1 MAYSEAKVIA
11 GGLAHIPIIIGLF
24 WFIRSYF
31 NKRSLNF
38 EKKNTP
44 VKTKPIPKKVE
55 KKAATPKRVE
65 DKVVLPKKS
74 ENKVITPK
82 KVDKKTNSSSETEKE
97 VVSSKKVEESISEP
111 KKVEITIDKSKS
123 QSKSEEPLSS
133 DIKTVPPKAIENTK
147 IEQKTLKQMKHAD
160 VPVNTYR
167 PKTPFIGTVKENYSL
182 LKDGAIGRVNHI
194 TFDLS
199 GGDPALN
206 YVEGQSV
213 GIMAAGEDSNGKP
226 HKLRLYSIASTRHG
240 DNFEGNTVSLCVR
253 QLQYEKD
260 GQTINGI
267 CSTYLCDIKPGDK
280 VKITGPVGKEM
291 LLPEEED
298 ANIVML
304 ATGTGIAPMR
314 AYLRRMFEP
323 SEREKNN
330 WNFKGKAWLFMG
342 APKSANLLYEEDL
355 QRYLQNFPDNFKY
368 TKAISR
374 EQQNIKGGRMY
385 IQDRVLESANE
396 LFNMIED
403 EKTHI
408 YLCGLKGMEPGIDEA
423 MTKAAEEKGLNWSE
437 LRPQLRKAG
446 RWHVETY

>member
-1 MAYSEAKVIA
+1 MYSQAKVIA
-11 GGLAHIPIIIGLF
+11 GGLAHIPEVIAVF
-24 WFIRSYF
+24 YFILTTF
-31 NKRSLNF
+31 NKRALKF
-38 EKKNTP
+38 VEE
-44 VKTKPIPKKVE
+44 VKTKKPE
-55 KKAATPKRVE
+55 TKAV
-65 DKVVLPKKS
+65 
-74 ENKVITPK
+74 
-82 KVDKKTNSSSETEKE
+82 
-97 VVSSKKVEESISEP
+97 EP
-111 KKVEITIDKSKS
+111 KNVAVS
-123 QSKSEEPLSS
+123 
-133 DIKTVPPKAIENTK
+133 K
-147 IEQKTLKQMKHAD
+147 IEAPKTEAPKTEAPKIVKKKHAD
-160 VPVNTYR
+160 VPVNIYR
-167 PKTPFIGTVKENYSL
+167 PKTPYEGTVIENYSL
-182 LKDGAIGRVNHI
+182 LKEGAIGRVNHI
-194 TFDLS
+194 TFDLKDS
-199 GGDPALN
+199 DPFLN
-206 YVEGQSV
+206 YVEGQSI
-213 GIMAAGEDSNGKP
+213 GIMPAGEDANGKP

-240 DNFEGNTVSLCVR
+240 DDFNGNTVSLCVR

-260 GQTINGI
+260 GETINGV

-323 SEREKNN
+323 TEKEKNK

-355 QRYLQNFPDNFKY
+355 QRYIAENPDNFKY

-374 EQQNIKGGRMY
+374 EQQNAKGGRMY

-437 LRPQLRKAG
+437 LRPQLKKAG

>member
-1 MAYSEAKVIA
+1 MYSQAKVIA
-11 GGLAHIPIIIGLF
+11 GGLAHIPVVIAVF
-24 WFIRSYF
+24 YFILTTF
-31 NKRSLNF
+31 NKRALKF
-38 EKKNTP
+38 VEEA
-44 VKTKPIPKKVE
+44 KTKKPE
-55 KKAATPKRVE
+55 SKAV
-65 DKVVLPKKS
+65 
-74 ENKVITPK
+74 
-82 KVDKKTNSSSETEKE
+82 
-97 VVSSKKVEESISEP
+97 EP
-111 KKVEITIDKSKS
+111 KKPAV
-123 QSKSEEPLSS
+123 L
-133 DIKTVPPKAIENTK
+133 KAENSK
-147 IEQKTLKQMKHAD
+147 IEAPKTETPKVAKKKHAD
-160 VPVNTYR
+160 VPVNIYR
-167 PKTPFIGTVKENYSL
+167 PKTPYEGTVLENYSL
-182 LKDGAIGRVNHI
+182 LKEGAIGRVNHI
-194 TFDLS
+194 TFDLKDS
-199 GGDPALN
+199 DPFLN
-206 YVEGQSV
+206 YVEGQSI
-213 GIMAAGEDSNGKP
+213 GIMPAGEDANGKP

-240 DNFEGNTVSLCVR
+240 DDFNGNTVSLCVR

-260 GQTINGI
+260 GETINGV
-267 CSTYLCDIKPGDK
+267 CSTYLWDIKPGDK

-291 LLPEEED
+291 LLPDEED

-323 SEREKNN
+323 TEKEKNK

-355 QRYLQNFPDNFKY
+355 QRYIADNPDNFKY

-374 EQQNIKGGRMY
+374 EQQNTKGGRMY

-437 LRPQLRKAG
+437 LRPQLKKAG

>member
-1 MAYSEAKVIA
+1 MYSQAKVIA
-11 GGLAHIPIIIGLF
+11 GGLAHIPVVIAVF
-24 WFIRSYF
+24 YFILTTF
-31 NKRSLNF
+31 NKRALKF
-38 EKKNTP
+38 VEEA
-44 VKTKPIPKKVE
+44 KTKKPE
-55 KKAATPKRVE
+55 AKAV
-65 DKVVLPKKS
+65 
-74 ENKVITPK
+74 
-82 KVDKKTNSSSETEKE
+82 
-97 VVSSKKVEESISEP
+97 EP
-111 KKVEITIDKSKS
+111 KKVAVS
-123 QSKSEEPLSS
+123 
-133 DIKTVPPKAIENTK
+133 K
-147 IEQKTLKQMKHAD
+147 IEAPKTEAPKTEAPKTEAPKIVKKKHAD
-160 VPVNTYR
+160 VPVNIYR
-167 PKTPFIGTVKENYSL
+167 PKTPYEGTVIENYSL
-182 LKDGAIGRVNHI
+182 LKEGAIGRVNHI
-194 TFDLS
+194 TFDLKDS
-199 GGDPALN
+199 DPFLN
-206 YVEGQSV
+206 YVEGQSI
-213 GIMAAGEDSNGKP
+213 GIMPAGEDANGKP

-240 DNFEGNTVSLCVR
+240 DDFNGNTVSLCVR

-260 GQTINGI
+260 GETINGV

-291 LLPEEED
+291 LLPDEED

-323 SEREKNN
+323 TEKEKNK

-355 QRYLQNFPDNFKY
+355 QRYLADYPDNFKY

-374 EQQNIKGGRMY
+374 EQQNTKGGRMY

-437 LRPQLRKAG
+437 LRPQLKKAG

>member
-1 MAYSEAKVIA
+1 MYSQAKVIA
-11 GGLAHIPIIIGLF
+11 GGLAHIPVVIAVF
-24 WFIRSYF
+24 YFILTTF
-31 NKRSLNF
+31 NKRALKFVEES
-38 EKKNTP
+38 
-44 VKTKPIPKKVE
+44 KTKKPE
-55 KKAATPKRVE
+55 A
-65 DKVVLPKKS
+65 KVV
-74 ENKVITPK
+74 EPK
-82 KVDKKTNSSSETEKE
+82 KVDASKAE
-97 VVSSKKVEESISEP
+97 SSKVEPSKAESPNTEASKVV
-111 KKVEITIDKSKS
+111 KK
-123 QSKSEEPLSS
+123 
-133 DIKTVPPKAIENTK
+133 
-147 IEQKTLKQMKHAD
+147 KHAD
-160 VPVNTYR
+160 VPVNIYR
-167 PKTPFIGTVKENYSL
+167 PKTPYEGTVIENYSL
-182 LKDGAIGRVNHI
+182 LKEGAIGRVNHI
-194 TFDLS
+194 TFDLKDS
-199 GGDPALN
+199 DPFLN
-206 YVEGQSV
+206 YVEGQSI
-213 GIMAAGEDSNGKP
+213 GIMPAGEDANGKP

-240 DNFEGNTVSLCVR
+240 DNFNGNTVSLCVR

-260 GQTINGI
+260 GETINGV

-291 LLPEEED
+291 LLPDEED

-314 AYLRRMFEP
+314 AYLRRMFEAT
-323 SEREKNN
+323 EKEKNN

-355 QRYLQNFPDNFKY
+355 QRYLADYPDNFKY

-374 EQQNIKGGRMY
+374 EQQNTKGGRMY

-437 LRPQLRKAG
+437 LRPQLKKAG

>member
-1 MAYSEAKVIA
+1 MVYSQAKVIA
-11 GGLAHIPIIIGLF
+11 GGLAHIPIVIGIF
-24 WFIRSYF
+24 YFIMTFF
-31 NKRSLNF
+31 NKRAIEYAETN
-38 EKKNTP
+38 K
-44 VKTKPIPKKVE
+44 PKKVE
-55 KKAATPKRVE
+55 KKVE
-65 DKVVLPKKS
+65 KPQIKEKIVVP
-74 ENKVITPK
+74 T
-82 KVDKKTNSSSETEKE
+82 
-97 VVSSKKVEESISEP
+97 KVEEKTETPKNKEIPSIE
-111 KKVEITIDKSKS
+111 KKPMK
-123 QSKSEEPLSS
+123 
-133 DIKTVPPKAIENTK
+133 
-147 IEQKTLKQMKHAD
+147 KHAD
-160 VPVNTYR
+160 VPVNIYR
-167 PKTPFIGTVKENYSL
+167 PKTPFEGTVIENYSL
-182 LKDGAIGRVNHI
+182 LKEGAIGRVNHI
-194 TFDLS
+194 TFDLKDS
-199 GGDPALN
+199 DPFLN
-206 YVEGQSV
+206 YVEGQSI
-213 GIMAAGEDSNGKP
+213 GIMPAGEDANGKP

-240 DNFEGNTVSLCVR
+240 DNFNGNTVSLCVR

-260 GQTINGI
+260 GETINGV

-291 LLPEEED
+291 LLPDEED

-323 SEREKNN
+323 TEKEKNN

-355 QRYLQNFPDNFKY
+355 QKYLTDNPYNFKY

-374 EQQNIKGGRMY
+374 EQQNAKGGRMY

-437 LRPQLRKAG
+437 LRPQLKKAG

>member
-1 MAYSEAKVIA
+1 MVYSQAKVIA
-11 GGLAHIPIIIGLF
+11 GGLAHIPIVIGIF
-24 WFIRSYF
+24 YFIMTFF
-31 NKRSLNF
+31 NKRAIDYAEAN
-38 EKKNTP
+38 K
-44 VKTKPIPKKVE
+44 PKKVE
-55 KKAATPKRVE
+55 KKVVGKNLTE
-65 DKVVLPKKS
+65 EKVVESKIEVKKS
-74 ENKVITPK
+74 SSVSTEIKTEAPLKVENTNIE
-82 KVDKKTNSSSETEKE
+82 TNSNI
-97 VVSSKKVEESISEP
+97 VKKP
-111 KKVEITIDKSKS
+111 MKK
-123 QSKSEEPLSS
+123 
-133 DIKTVPPKAIENTK
+133 
-147 IEQKTLKQMKHAD
+147 KHAD
-160 VPVNTYR
+160 VPVNIYR
-167 PKTPFIGTVKENYSL
+167 PKTPFEGTVTGNYSL

-194 TFDLS
+194 TFDLKDS
-199 GGDPALN
+199 DPFLN
-206 YVEGQSV
+206 YVEGQSI
-213 GIMAAGEDSNGKP
+213 GIMPAGVDANGKP

-240 DNFEGNTVSLCVR
+240 DDFAGNTVSLCVR

-260 GQTINGI
+260 GETINGV
-267 CSTYLCDIKPGDK
+267 CSSYLCDIKPGDK

-291 LLPEEED
+291 LLPDEED

-314 AYLRRMFEP
+314 AYLRRMFEAT
-323 SEREKNN
+323 EKEKNN

-355 QRYLQNFPDNFKY
+355 QRYLENYPENFKY

-374 EQQNIKGGRMY
+374 EQQNTKGGRMY

-396 LFNMIED
+396 IFNMIED

-437 LRPQLRKAG
+437 LRPQLKKAG

>member
-1 MAYSEAKVIA
+1 MYSQAKVIA
-11 GGLAHIPIIIGLF
+11 GGLAHIPVVITVF
-24 WFIRSYF
+24 YFILTTF
-31 NKRSLNF
+31 NKRALKF
-38 EKKNTP
+38 VEDA
-44 VKTKPIPKKVE
+44 KTKKP
-55 KKAATPKRVE
+55 
-65 DKVVLPKKS
+65 DSKS
-74 ENKVITPK
+74 V
-82 KVDKKTNSSSETEKE
+82 
-97 VVSSKKVEESISEP
+97 EP
-111 KKVEITIDKSKS
+111 KKPAVSK
-123 QSKSEEPLSS
+123 
-133 DIKTVPPKAIENTK
+133 AENSK
-147 IEQKTLKQMKHAD
+147 IEAPKIETSKVTKKKHAD
-160 VPVNTYR
+160 VPVNIYR
-167 PKTPFIGTVKENYSL
+167 PKTPFEGTVIENYSL
-182 LKDGAIGRVNHI
+182 LKEGAIGRVNHI
-194 TFDLS
+194 TFDLKDS
-199 GGDPALN
+199 DPFLN
-206 YVEGQSV
+206 YIEGQSI
-213 GIMAAGEDSNGKP
+213 GIMPAGEDANGKP

-240 DNFEGNTVSLCVR
+240 DDFNGNTVSLCVR

-260 GQTINGI
+260 GETINGI

-291 LLPEEED
+291 LLPDEED

-323 SEREKNN
+323 TEKEKNK

-355 QRYLQNFPDNFKY
+355 QRYLVDNPDNFKY

-374 EQQNIKGGRMY
+374 EQQNTKGGRMY

-396 LFNMIED
+396 IFNMIED

-437 LRPQLRKAG
+437 LRPQLKKEG

>member
-11 GGLAHIPIIIGLF
+11 GGLAHIPIIIGIF
-24 WFIRSYF
+24 WLIRSYF
-31 NKRSLNF
+31 NKRTNNF
-38 EKKNTP
+38 ELAQKSTK
-44 VKTKPIPKKVE
+44 VKPPIKKVE
-55 KKAATPKRVE
+55 NKAVANNKVESKGSDTKK
-65 DKVVLPKKS
+65 L
-74 ENKVITPK
+74 ENKVSDTK
-82 KVDKKTNSSSETEKE
+82 KLENKVSDAIKPENKVTKTNKVTNKVSDAIKPENKSS
-97 VVSSKKVEESISEP
+97 ESIS
-111 KKVEITIDKSKS
+111 
-123 QSKSEEPLSS
+123 SE
-133 DIKTVPPKAIENTK
+133 IKTVPPKTEENTK
-147 IEQKTLKQMKHAD
+147 IDQKPLNKMKHAD

-167 PKTPFIGTVKENYSL
+167 PKTPFVGTVKENYSL
-182 LKDGAIGRVNHI
+182 LKEGAIGRVNHI

-199 GGDPALN
+199 GGDPFLN

-213 GIMAAGEDSNGKP
+213 GIMAAGEDTNGKP

-240 DNFEGNTVSLCVR
+240 DDFEGNTVSLCVR

-260 GQTINGI
+260 GQTINGV
-267 CSTYLCDIKPGDK
+267 CSTYLCDIKPGDQ

-291 LLPEEED
+291 LLPEDED

-323 SEREKNN
+323 TEREKNN

-355 QRYLQNFPDNFKY
+355 QRYLQNYPDNFKY

-374 EQQNIKGGRMY
+374 EQQNTKGGRMY

-423 MTKAAEEKGLNWSE
+423 MTKAAEEKGLNWAE

>member
-1 MAYSEAKVIA
+1 MYSQAKVIA
-11 GGLAHIPIIIGLF
+11 GGLAHIPVVIAVF
-24 WFIRSYF
+24 YFILTTF
-31 NKRSLNF
+31 NKRALKF
-38 EKKNTP
+38 VEEA
-44 VKTKPIPKKVE
+44 KTKKPE
-55 KKAATPKRVE
+55 AKAV
-65 DKVVLPKKS
+65 
-74 ENKVITPK
+74 
-82 KVDKKTNSSSETEKE
+82 
-97 VVSSKKVEESISEP
+97 EP
-111 KKVEITIDKSKS
+111 KKVAVS
-123 QSKSEEPLSS
+123 
-133 DIKTVPPKAIENTK
+133 K
-147 IEQKTLKQMKHAD
+147 IEAPKTEAPKTEAPKIVKKKHAD
-160 VPVNTYR
+160 VPVNIYR
-167 PKTPFIGTVKENYSL
+167 PKTPYEGTVIENYSL
-182 LKDGAIGRVNHI
+182 LKEGAIGRVNHI
-194 TFDLS
+194 TFDLKDS
-199 GGDPALN
+199 DPFLN
-206 YVEGQSV
+206 YVEGQSI
-213 GIMAAGEDSNGKP
+213 GIMPAGEDANGKP

-240 DNFEGNTVSLCVR
+240 DDFNGNTVSLCVR

-260 GQTINGI
+260 GETINGV

-298 ANIVML
+298 SNIVML

-323 SEREKNN
+323 TEKEKNK

-355 QRYLQNFPDNFKY
+355 QRYLAENPDNFKY

-374 EQQNIKGGRMY
+374 EQQNTKGGRMY

-437 LRPQLRKAG
+437 LRPQLKKAG

>member
-1 MAYSEAKVIA
+1 MYSQAKVIA
-11 GGLAHIPIIIGLF
+11 GGLAHIPEVIAVF
-24 WFIRSYF
+24 YFILTTI
-31 NKRSLNF
+31 NKRALKF
-38 EKKNTP
+38 VEEA
-44 VKTKPIPKKVE
+44 KTKKPE
-55 KKAATPKRVE
+55 AKAV
-65 DKVVLPKKS
+65 
-74 ENKVITPK
+74 
-82 KVDKKTNSSSETEKE
+82 
-97 VVSSKKVEESISEP
+97 EP
-111 KKVEITIDKSKS
+111 KKVAVSKT
-123 QSKSEEPLSS
+123 EAP
-133 DIKTVPPKAIENTK
+133 KTEAPKTEAPK
-147 IEQKTLKQMKHAD
+147 IVKKKHAD
-160 VPVNTYR
+160 VPVNIYR
-167 PKTPFIGTVKENYSL
+167 PKTPYEGTVIENYSL

-194 TFDLS
+194 TFDLKDS
-199 GGDPALN
+199 DPFLN
-206 YVEGQSV
+206 YVEGQSI
-213 GIMAAGEDSNGKP
+213 GIMPAGEDANGKP

-240 DNFEGNTVSLCVR
+240 DVFKVNTVSLCVR

-260 GQTINGI
+260 GETINGV

-291 LLPEEED
+291 LLPDEED

-323 SEREKNN
+323 TEKEKNK

-355 QRYLQNFPDNFKY
+355 QRYIAENPDNFKY

-374 EQQNIKGGRMY
+374 EQQNTKGGRMY

-437 LRPQLRKAG
+437 LRPQLKKAG

>member
-1 MAYSEAKVIA
+1 MVYSQAKVIA
-11 GGLAHIPIIIGLF
+11 GGLAHIPIVITIF
-24 WFIRSYF
+24 YFIMTFF
-31 NKRSLNF
+31 NKRALEYAEAN
-38 EKKNTP
+38 K
-44 VKTKPIPKKVE
+44 PKKVE
-55 KKAATPKRVE
+55 KKVEKTEIKPKATASKNTPT
-65 DKVVLPKKS
+65 KK
-74 ENKVITPK
+74 E
-82 KVDKKTNSSSETEKE
+82 VDKSTLVSAETKTEAPINKE
-97 VVSSKKVEESISEP
+97 NT
-111 KKVEITIDKSKS
+111 TIDR
-123 QSKSEEPLSS
+123 
-133 DIKTVPPKAIENTK
+133 KT
-147 IEQKTLKQMKHAD
+147 MKKKHSD
-160 VPVNTYR
+160 VPVNIYR
-167 PKTPFIGTVKENYSL
+167 PKTPYEGTVKENYSL
-182 LKDGAIGRVNHI
+182 LKEGAIGRVNHI
-194 TFDLS
+194 TFDLKDS
-199 GGDPALN
+199 DPFLN
-206 YVEGQSV
+206 YVEGQSI
-213 GIMAAGEDSNGKP
+213 GIMPAGEDANGKP

-240 DNFEGNTVSLCVR
+240 DDFEGNTVSLCVR

-260 GQTINGI
+260 GATINGI

-291 LLPEEED
+291 LLPDEED

-323 SEREKNN
+323 NEKEKNK
-330 WNFKGKAWLFMG
+330 WNFNGKAWLFMG

-355 QRYLQNFPDNFKY
+355 QRYLNDNPDNFKY

-374 EQQNIKGGRMY
+374 EQQNTKGGRMY

-423 MTKAAEEKGLNWSE
+423 MTKAAEEKGLNWAE
-437 LRPQLRKAG
+437 LRPQLKKAG